1 VIGTWVVWATPAGPE
16 KGTQM
21 RHHLQARRGP
31 RVFAAVTVA
40 ALAVGTSAV
49 ASAATPPTPAAASVG
64 PRAASP
70 TATADD
76 GLIVQ
81 QVGRWGAG
89 WLARQITAG
98 GGHLNAF
105 GAPDPTDTAYAVL
118 ALHAAGVG
126 RAAADQAVAYLKTQ
140 LTSALQ
146 SGGKDAPG
154 PLAYWILAA
163 HASGENPR
171 RFGGTA
177 PKNDLVGRLLAT
189 ARTTGPDAG
198 LFGVQDP
205 TFDGAFRQGFAL
217 LALKAAGVAKAN
229 PKVAAGIGWLEHQQC
244 ANGLWEPYRASVAV
258 ACVRADPT
266 TFAGP
271 DTNSSGLA
279 IQGLAAYALRPGKAQ
294 ALATFHAIQ
303 SADQGFPFL
312 AATGQSSDPSSTAL
326 VLQALIALKQEP
338 SSWGAFDALVGYQLQ
353 CRAPAADR
361 GAFFFPGSSDPN
373 ILSTVQ
379 AVPALMLKAFPLPAS
394 TLSTK
399 VPKRACP

>member
-1 VIGTWVVWATPAGPE
+1 
-16 KGTQM
+16 M
-21 RHHLQARRGP
+21 RDHLQTRRGL
-31 RVFAAVTVA
+31 RVFAAATVA
-40 ALAVGTSAV
+40 AFAVGAASV
-49 ASAATPPTPAAASVG
+49 ASAAPPPAPVAAPPTSLAAA
-64 PRAASP
+64 
-70 TATADD
+70 ADE

-105 GAPDPTDTAYAVL
+105 GAPDATDTAYAVV

-126 RAAADQAVAYLKTQ
+126 RAAAHQAVGYLKTQ
-140 LTSALQ
+140 LTTALQ

-163 HASGENPR
+163 TASGENPR
-171 RFGGTA
+171 QFGGKA
-177 PKNDLVGRLLAT
+177 AKNDLVSRLLAT
-189 ARTTGPDAG
+189 ARTSGPDTG
-198 LFGVQDP
+198 LFGVQAP

-217 LALKAAGVAKAN
+217 LALKAAGLAKGN
-229 PKVAAGIGWLEHQQC
+229 PKVAAGIDWLERQQC
-244 ANGLWEPYRASVAV
+244 ANGLWEPYRADVSV
-258 ACVRADPT
+258 ACVPADPA

-271 DTNSSGLA
+271 DTNSSGAA
-279 IQGLAAYALRPGKAQ
+279 IQGLAAYAFHPRKAQ
-294 ALATFHAIQ
+294 ALATLRAVQ
-303 SADQGFPFL
+303 SADGGFPFL
-312 AATGQSSDPSSTAL
+312 ATTGQSSDPSSTAL

-338 SSWGAFDALVGYQLQ
+338 ASWGAFDALVSYQLS
-353 CRAPAADR
+353 CSAPPADR

-379 AVPALMLKAFPLPAS
+379 AVPALMLKAFPIAPT